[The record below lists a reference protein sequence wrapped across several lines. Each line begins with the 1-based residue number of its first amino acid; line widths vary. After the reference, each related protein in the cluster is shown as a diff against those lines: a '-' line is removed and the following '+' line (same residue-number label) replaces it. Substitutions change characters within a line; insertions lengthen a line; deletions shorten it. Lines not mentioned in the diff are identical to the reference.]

1 MPLHPLRLQKMLHR
15 QTPVQPLIPS
25 GQGGGAPPVNPP
37 PVQPNVPVSQPQ
49 PVVSTMLIY
58 SCITHLFYNKGP
70 ALHPENG
77 SDVTAPMQVLI
88 DFDESD
94 LSGESQ

>member
-1 MPLHPLRLQKMLHR
+1 
-15 QTPVQPLIPS
+15 
-25 GQGGGAPPVNPP
+25 
-37 PVQPNVPVSQPQ
+37 
-49 PVVSTMLIY
+49 MLIY

-94 LSGESQ
+94 LSGESQWNRKQKLELVCFNQRELETELTKVLCDSTWTCVYIVQSM